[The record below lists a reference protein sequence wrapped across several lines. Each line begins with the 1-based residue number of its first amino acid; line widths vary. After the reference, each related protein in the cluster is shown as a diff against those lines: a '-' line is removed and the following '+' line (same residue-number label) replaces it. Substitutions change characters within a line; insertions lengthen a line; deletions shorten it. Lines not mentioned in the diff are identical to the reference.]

1 MDSTYSGGLAMSG
14 FDYIADTNAVVYL
27 LAGNACMKP
36 FLGKKLAVS
45 VITVMELLSF
55 PEIDEKEETT
65 IRSFLNNCEILNISE
80 GIRELTIEIRR
91 TYKTKLPDAIIAATA
106 VSSSVP
112 LITADVGFLKIKSLQ
127 VEKLMP

>member
-1 MDSTYSGGLAMSG
+1 MSG
-14 FDYIADTNAVVYL
+14 FDYIAVTNAVVYL
-27 LAGNACMKP
+27 LAGNSCMGP

-55 PEIDEKEETT
+55 PEIDEKEETI
-65 IRSFLNNCEILNISE
+65 IRNFLNNCEILNISE

-112 LITADVGFLKIKSLQ
+112 LITADVGFLKIKS
-127 VEKLMP
+127 

>member
-36 FLGKKLAVS
+36 FLGKKL
-45 VITVMELLSF
+45 
-55 PEIDEKEETT
+55 
-65 IRSFLNNCEILNISE
+65 
-80 GIRELTIEIRR
+80 
-91 TYKTKLPDAIIAATA
+91 PDAIIAATA

>member
-1 MDSTYSGGLAMSG
+1 MMSG
-14 FDYIADTNAVVYL
+14 VDYIADTNAAVYL

-65 IRSFLNNCEILNISE
+65 IRSFLKNCEILNISE
-80 GIRELTIEIRR
+80 DVSEHTIKIRR
-91 TYKTKLPDAIIAATA
+91 TYKIKLPDAIIAATA

-112 LITADVGFLKIKSLQ
+112 LITADAGFLRIKSLQ
-127 VEKLMP
+127 VEKLLP